1 MSTYEVIR
9 ASQLTKKYGGVCALD
24 HVDITVKQGEIYGL
38 VGNNGAGKT
47 TFLKMITG
55 QCSPTSGELSILSKT
70 EESEKNKA
78 RKRTGS
84 IIETPSFYPKLTVEK
99 NMEYYRIQRG
109 IPGKDTVDHILTQ
122 VGLLD
127 AKKKKFDA
135 LSLGMKQ
142 RLGLALALIGEPEFL
157 ILDEPINGL
166 DPTGIIEI
174 RNLLLKL
181 NREKNI
187 TILISSHILTE
198 LSNIATTYGFLDK
211 GILIEQITAEK
222 LSEKCNTYLDIS
234 VTDSKKYCALL
245 ETKLSC
251 DNYKVMPENHIRIF
265 EVNKKMEDYSSLA
278 ILNGIGLLSMEEKR
292 IDLENYY
299 MNLIESV
306 NQ

>member
-1 MSTYEVIR
+1 MDKVIEIKN
-9 ASQLTKKYGGVCALD
+9 LTKVFKNGRGITDINLD
-24 HVDITVKQGEIYGL
+24 IHRSEIFGFL
-38 VGNNGAGKT
+38 GPNGAGKT
-47 TFLKMITG
+47 TAMKIMTG
-55 QCSPTSGELSILSKT
+55 LTKPDSGDVKILGFSIL
-70 EESEKNKA
+70 EQFEKAMAKV
-78 RKRTGS
+78 GC
-84 IIETPSFYPKLTVEK
+84 IIETAESYPYMTAYENLKQFSRYYEGVDNKRIEEVLELTGILKYK
-99 NMEYYRIQRG
+99 NENSR
-109 IPGKDTVDHILTQ
+109 
-122 VGLLD
+122 
-127 AKKKKFDA
+127 KF
-135 LSLGMKQ
+135 SLGMKQ
-142 RLGLALALIGEPEFL
+142 RLGLALALMGEPEFL

-234 VTDSKKYCALL
+234 VTDTKKYCALL

-265 EVNKKMEDYSSLA
+265 DINKKMEDYSSLA
-278 ILNGIGLLSMEEKR
+278 VLNGIGLLSMEEKR

-306 NQ
+306 NE